1 MANREGYTCPMAPDL
16 AEATRHEHNA
26 TVEAVQ
32 CAQARAVHLVR
43 SRTCL
48 DCRHQR
54 PALSGNGIIWPCLL
68 GNMPAKSGRCVK
80 WNEGG

>member
-1 MANREGYTCPMAPDL
+1 MSL
-16 AEATRHEHNA
+16 AEAIRSEHNA

-48 DCRHQR
+48 DCRYQR
-54 PALSGNGIIWPCLL
+54 PALSGNGIIWPCRL
-68 GNMPAKSGRCVK
+68 GNMPAKSGRCVQ

>member
-1 MANREGYTCPMAPDL
+1 MAPDL

-26 TVEAVQ
+26 TVEAVEAVQ
-32 CAQARAVHLVR
+32 CAQAGPVHLVR
-43 SRTCL
+43 ARTCL

-54 PALSGNGIIWPCLL
+54 PALSGNGIIWPCRL
-68 GNMPAKSGRCVK
+68 GNMPAKSGRCVQ